1 MPCVRSPTAHPHI
14 WGARRQAL
22 RVVCP
27 GRTSLEVMITVPLLQ
42 IRKQTH
48 GVFVASSYVE
58 YVGSWID
65 GFVHLHQALSQ
76 VLGTQR

>member
-1 MPCVRSPTAHPHI
+1 
-14 WGARRQAL
+14 
-22 RVVCP
+22 
-27 GRTSLEVMITVPLLQ
+27 MITVPLLQ

-65 GFVHLHQALSQ
+65 GFVRLHQALSQ